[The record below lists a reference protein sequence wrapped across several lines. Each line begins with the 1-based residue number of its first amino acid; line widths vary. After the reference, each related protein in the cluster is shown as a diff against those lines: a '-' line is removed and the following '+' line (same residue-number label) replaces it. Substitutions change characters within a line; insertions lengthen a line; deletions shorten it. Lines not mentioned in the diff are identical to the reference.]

1 MITITPEQKVK
12 ILEALETGLINSDA
26 EKISREEYDLIDEAI
41 DLVRGL

>member
-1 MITITPEQKVK
+1 MITITPDQKAK

-26 EKISREEYDLIDEAI
+26 EKTSREEYDLIDEAI